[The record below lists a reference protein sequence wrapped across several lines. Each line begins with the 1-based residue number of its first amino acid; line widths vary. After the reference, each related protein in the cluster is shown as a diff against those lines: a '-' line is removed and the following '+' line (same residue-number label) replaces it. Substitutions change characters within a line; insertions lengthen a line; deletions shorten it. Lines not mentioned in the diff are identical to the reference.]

1 MRQCRTLGFCFAK
14 QGGQAAGTGSYE
26 IAYATRIICFANK
39 EDKSSAPAGAVAFA
53 SQNKEDYM
61 AKNSKKIIALTAAA
75 GAVGAVAA
83 TLAACFT
90 KYRKNKNADKT
101 ADEITADNEND
112 DIDTIDFES
121 LTNDTPREYVS
132 ISINTHKEKE

>member
-1 MRQCRTLGFCFAK
+1 
-14 QGGQAAGTGSYE
+14 
-26 IAYATRIICFANK
+26 
-39 EDKSSAPAGAVAFA
+39 
-53 SQNKEDYM
+53 M

-101 ADEITADNEND
+101 ADEIQAIAENQKPN
-112 DIDTIDFES
+112 T
-121 LTNDTPREYVS
+121 TP
-132 ISINTHKEKE
+132 

>member
-1 MRQCRTLGFCFAK
+1 MGPTLIQDRK
-14 QGGQAAGTGSYE
+14 R
-26 IAYATRIICFANK
+26 IADHER
-39 EDKSSAPAGAVAFA
+39 
-53 SQNKEDYM
+53 
-61 AKNSKKIIALTAAA
+61 KKP
-75 GAVGAVAA
+75 
-83 TLAACFT
+83 
-90 KYRKNKNADKT
+90 KYKHRKNKNADKT

>member
-1 MRQCRTLGFCFAK
+1 
-14 QGGQAAGTGSYE
+14 
-26 IAYATRIICFANK
+26 
-39 EDKSSAPAGAVAFA
+39 
-53 SQNKEDYM
+53 M

-121 LTNDTPREYVS
+121 LTNDTPREYVL

>member
-1 MRQCRTLGFCFAK
+1 
-14 QGGQAAGTGSYE
+14 
-26 IAYATRIICFANK
+26 
-39 EDKSSAPAGAVAFA
+39 
-53 SQNKEDYM
+53 M
-61 AKNSKKIIALTAAA
+61 AKNSKKISALTAAA

-101 ADEITADNEND
+101 ADEIRADNEND

-132 ISINTHKEKE
+132 ISINTLKEKE

>member
-1 MRQCRTLGFCFAK
+1 
-14 QGGQAAGTGSYE
+14 
-26 IAYATRIICFANK
+26 
-39 EDKSSAPAGAVAFA
+39 
-53 SQNKEDYM
+53 M

-75 GAVGAVAA
+75 GAVHACG
-83 TLAACFT
+83 TIQFCQTESLIYFGACFT

>member
-1 MRQCRTLGFCFAK
+1 MTVLLRKTRRLNPLLLQGHGFTRVMSQSLSLLKTLANT
-14 QGGQAAGTGSYE
+14 A
-26 IAYATRIICFANK
+26 ITRKTLSFSC
-39 EDKSSAPAGAVAFA
+39 FA

-112 DIDTIDFES
+112 DRCCLSRVCVTF
-121 LTNDTPREYVS
+121 
-132 ISINTHKEKE
+132 

>member
-1 MRQCRTLGFCFAK
+1 MTVLLRKTRRLNPLLLQGHGFTRVMSQSLSLLKTLANT
-14 QGGQAAGTGSYE
+14 A
-26 IAYATRIICFANK
+26 ITRKALSFSC
-39 EDKSSAPAGAVAFA
+39 FA

>member
-1 MRQCRTLGFCFAK
+1 MTVLLRKTRRLNPLLLQGHGFTRVMSQSLSLLKTLANT
-14 QGGQAAGTGSYE
+14 A
-26 IAYATRIICFANK
+26 ITRKTLSFSC
-39 EDKSSAPAGAVAFA
+39 FA

-83 TLAACFT
+83 TLADCFT
-90 KYRKNKNADKT
+90 KYRKNKNADKPT
-101 ADEITADNEND
+101 DEITADNEND

>member
-1 MRQCRTLGFCFAK
+1 
-14 QGGQAAGTGSYE
+14 
-26 IAYATRIICFANK
+26 
-39 EDKSSAPAGAVAFA
+39 
-53 SQNKEDYM
+53 M

-101 ADEITADNEND
+101 ADEITADN
-112 DIDTIDFES
+112 TIDFES

>member
-1 MRQCRTLGFCFAK
+1 MTVLLRKTRRLNPLLLQGHGFTRVMSQSLSLLKTLANT
-14 QGGQAAGTGSYE
+14 A
-26 IAYATRIICFANK
+26 ITRKTLSFSC
-39 EDKSSAPAGAVAFA
+39 FA

-132 ISINTHKEKE
+132 ISINPHKEKE

>member
-1 MRQCRTLGFCFAK
+1 MSQSLSLLKTLANT
-14 QGGQAAGTGSYE
+14 A
-26 IAYATRIICFANK
+26 ITRKTLSFSC
-39 EDKSSAPAGAVAFA
+39 FA